1 MAIRGLNCFSLGS
14 DRGYFCIGSAGRG
27 VSEMILAEKLTSMA
41 YWSHFVSIALFALG
55 LLGFLTRRN
64 ALIVLMSLELM
75 LNAVNLLLVQ
85 IAMRTGTSEGIVL
98 VVFVITV
105 AAAEVAVGL
114 GIILNLYRM
123 KKTVD
128 LGSFRNLSG

>member
-1 MAIRGLNCFSLGS
+1 
-14 DRGYFCIGSAGRG
+14 
-27 VSEMILAEKLTSMA
+27 MILSEKLASIG
-41 YWSHFVSIALFALG
+41 YWTNFVTVALFALG
-55 LLGFLTRRN
+55 LIGFLIRRN

-85 IAMRTGTSEGIVL
+85 ISMRTGTSEGMVL
-98 VVFVITV
+98 VVFVITI

-128 LGSFRNLSG
+128 LDSFRSLSG

>member
-1 MAIRGLNCFSLGS
+1 
-14 DRGYFCIGSAGRG
+14 
-27 VSEMILAEKLTSMA
+27 MIEKLSSIG
-41 YWSHFVSIALFALG
+41 YWTQFVAVGLFGLG
-55 LLGFLTRRN
+55 LLGFLVRRN
-64 ALIVLMSLELM
+64 ALVVLMCLELM
-75 LNAVNLLLVQ
+75 LNSVNLVLVE
-85 IAMRTGTSEGIVL
+85 ISMRTGTSDGVIL

-128 LGSFRNLSG
+128 LGSFRSLSG